1 MDMVNRFLVTKTL
14 EILEIDMKFISWLL
28 LLCMTTNVFAQS
40 IEHDL
45 KSSIEE
51 FQYSF
56 TVEWDQKDEAALN
69 AMVSVLNKDLLRLK
83 EQGMTQ
89 EQLLSVLEAKSVSP
103 EKFNQIKAKLL
114 LSQSPN
120 SVESITEILK
130 SEMKDLGAQ
139 GASWNGNAQI
149 GYTVAA
155 LALIGILVWAAIA
168 WQNDKKEWNN
178 STCLTAEKYESC
190 GEEFRCTAYSYSDDG
205 YGGRSESC
213 VGGVYEWVCHT
224 KERCLEWAK

>member
-1 MDMVNRFLVTKTL
+1 
-14 EILEIDMKFISWLL
+14 MKFISWLL
-28 LLCMTTNVFAQS
+28 LLCITSNVFAKS

-69 AMVSVLNKDLLRLK
+69 RMVSELNKDLQKLK

-89 EQLLSVLEAKSVSP
+89 EQLLAVLEAKSVSP

-114 LSQSPN
+114 LSQSSN

-130 SEMKDLGAQ
+130 SEMNDLGAQ
-139 GASWNGNAQI
+139 GASWNGNAQV
-149 GYTVAA
+149 GYTLAA
-155 LALIGILVWAAIA
+155 LALIGLLVWAAIA
-168 WQNDKKEWNN
+168 WQNDKEEWNN
-178 STCLTAEKYESC
+178 STCLIAEKYEDC
-190 GEEFRCTAYSYSDDG
+190 GEEFRCTAYSYETDEWG
-205 YGGRSESC
+205 HRSETC
-213 VGGVYEWVCHT
+213 VGGVYEWVCYT